1 MERTRPAWGG
11 RLDELYRRHYMEMLR
26 LAYVIVGDRTQAED
40 LVQEAFVRVAGRF
53 TELRNPDAF
62 GAYLKRTLIN
72 LCRKQFRR
80 KRAERAHLERE
91 AREPAAASSQPDISG
106 QQAVRLALSRLSPR
120 QRTAVVLRFY
130 ADLPE
135 PEIAPALA

>member
-1 MERTRPAWGG
+1 MFFRWVGHNGRPVKRTRPTWGG

-91 AREPAAASSQPDISG
+91 AR
-106 QQAVRLALSRLSPR
+106 
-120 QRTAVVLRFY
+120 
-130 ADLPE
+130 
-135 PEIAPALA
+135 